1 MQIDLGTKIRLL
13 RRRDGRTQKVLAEA
27 LGVTSQAVS
36 RWESSGS
43 YPDMN
48 LIPSIANY
56 FGVTIDELFGYTNDR
71 TYKIEQLVTNI
82 REMLRLNR
90 GEDVNIDECI
100 ALARAA
106 MIEFPG
112 NEKVMLCLAAVLYK
126 AAGVRYGECYLVD
139 AEGYAIFDTERHR
152 EYAEWQEA
160 IKLYEKALPE
170 LPQGELRHKAVDELS
185 QLYVNMGYY
194 EKAMAL
200 AESAPDIWGS
210 REFLKVYA
218 CDGKVQAKTYGET
231 LLNTTQAC
239 ASLMVQAT
247 LKYGHNMTAA
257 EKVQSIQEA
266 IGLFG
271 SVCTDGVFG
280 RYANSL
286 ANMYMLLSAYL
297 WLDGKQD
304 EAFDALDSALAY
316 AKEFEMLYSEKSRNY
331 TAPLLRLVKMDVPAT
346 AEEARATTSQ
356 MPEDWPWWD
365 FPGAETVKQ
374 EMQADPRWDSW
385 VQCCGYCD

>member
-1 MQIDLGTKIRLL
+1 MQIDLGTKIRTL
-13 RRRDGRTQKVLAEA
+13 RRRDGRTQEALAEA

-43 YPDMN
+43 YPDIN

-56 FGVTIDELFGYTNDR
+56 FGVTIDELFGYKNDR
-71 TYKIEQLVTNI
+71 TYKIEQLLTSI

-90 GEDVNIDECI
+90 GEDVNIEDCI
-100 ALARAA
+100 ALSRTA

-112 NEKVMLCLAAVLYK
+112 NEKVMLCLASVLYK

-139 AEGYAIFDTERHR
+139 AEGYTVFDTERHR
-152 EYAEWQEA
+152 KYVEWQEA
-160 IKLYEKALPE
+160 IKLYEKALSG

-185 QLYVNMGYY
+185 QLYVNMGYH

-200 AESAPDIWGS
+200 AESAPDIWGT
-210 REFLKVYA
+210 REFLKIYA
-218 CDGKVQAKTYGET
+218 CDGKQQAKAYGEA
-231 LLNTTQAC
+231 LLNTIQAC
-239 ASLMVQAT
+239 ASLIVQAT
-247 LKYGHNMTAA
+247 LKYGHNMTAG
-257 EKVQSIQEA
+257 EKAQSIQGA

-271 SVCTDGVFG
+271 SICTDALLGKYTNF
-280 RYANSL
+280 L

-297 WLDGKQD
+297 WLDDKQD
-304 EAFDALDSALAY
+304 EAFAALDSALAY
-316 AKEFEMLYSEKSRNY
+316 AQDFEKLCAEEGKNF

-346 AEEARATTSQ
+346 DEEARATTSQ

-365 FPGAETVKQ
+365 FPGAEAVKQ
-374 EMQADPRWDSW
+374 EMQADPRWDVW
-385 VQCCGYCD
+385 VQRCGCCN